1 MSNMSSASQ
10 TDVCIS
16 VDFGT
21 TFTGVGW
28 MFPTGLN
35 PMFYVLPGESVT
47 KKFPT
52 ILAKHEPKKWGL
64 HCQNMEEEDKWR
76 AFKLYLDQ
84 AQLRKAHECGV
95 SWAPDS
101 ADKVLEIA
109 EQYLRHLH
117 DHIRRE
123 LPTMNR
129 HGPMSLEGKSWSDC
143 KIEFIFSV
151 PTTWDW
157 AQRAAFKEIVRKAG
171 FGANFKK
178 NDTILSIDM
187 GGGTTDIA
195 FVEVESLDP
204 HKKVKLLQ
212 QVKGVDSGSMWID
225 KDFERFAA
233 DELGGSKDAQLKRI
247 SHEMSQGMVFQHK
260 KLMFSKNHEEFFDS
274 QFGKI
279 AICTA
284 DALNDFLDSVQKQVD
299 HVVLSGGL
307 GGSEY
312 MLTKLKGWVSGKGPH
327 WIKGAT
333 VHVCPEPQL
342 AVTYGLLYNC
352 QKTILHTRIARVS
365 IGVVPK
371 GDAEGL
377 PLGTEICWLLR
388 RGQKRTTGQ
397 KYSKTFAKS
406 IKSKGNPKWNVEVFR
421 SDDDSRYLP
430 NMTGAGV
437 ESIGVLSVEFTGNL
451 KKRIFLL
458 KSRKIEVP
466 YEVNFQVD
474 AVGDYRVDISGD
486 HVNSLTLLDPIQVH
500 DM

>member
-1 MSNMSSASQ
+1 MSSASQ

-28 MFPTGLN
+28 MVPTGLN
-35 PMFYVLPGESVT
+35 PTFYVLPGESVT

-64 HCQNMEEEDKWR
+64 YCQNMEEEDKWR
-76 AFKLYLDQ
+76 AFKNYLDQ

-157 AQRAAFKEIVRKAG
+157 AQRAAFKEI
-171 FGANFKK
+171 K

-260 KLMFSKNHEEFFDS
+260 KLMF
-274 QFGKI
+274 
-279 AICTA
+279 
-284 DALNDFLDSVQKQVD
+284 
-299 HVVLSGGL
+299 
-307 GGSEY
+307 
-312 MLTKLKGWVSGKGPH
+312 
-327 WIKGAT
+327 
-333 VHVCPEPQL
+333 
-342 AVTYGLLYNC
+342 
-352 QKTILHTRIARVS
+352 
-365 IGVVPK
+365 
-371 GDAEGL
+371 
-377 PLGTEICWLLR
+377 
-388 RGQKRTTGQ
+388 
-397 KYSKTFAKS
+397 
-406 IKSKGNPKWNVEVFR
+406 R
-421 SDDDSRYLP
+421 S
-430 NMTGAGV
+430 
-437 ESIGVLSVEFTGNL
+437 
-451 KKRIFLL
+451 
-458 KSRKIEVP
+458 
-466 YEVNFQVD
+466 
-474 AVGDYRVDISGD
+474 
-486 HVNSLTLLDPIQVH
+486 
-500 DM
+500 